1 MLDTSGRAGE
11 VLKAIKLRALLLECR
26 SLREDLMDLLKLDV

>member
-1 MLDTSGRAGE
+1 MLDTSGRADE
-11 VLKAIKLRALLLECR
+11 VLKAIKVPGMLLGYR